1 MKNTIFSFL
10 SACLLVGIIWACQQ
24 VPLTGRKQFV
34 GLISQDQIMALSFAE
49 YKGFLDTSKVLPASN
64 ANAAM
69 IARVGS
75 RLKTAA
81 ETYLIQNNYSEAI
94 NGYQWEFRLVEDK
107 TVNAWC
113 MPGGKVVF
121 YTGILPICLN
131 ETGVAVVM
139 GHEIAHAIAN
149 HGRERMSRAMAA
161 QGITQIGAVATG
173 VITQNEQLMNLAGQ
187 VFGIGTQLGGVLPN
201 SRMQESEADK
211 LGLIFMALAGYNL
224 DESVGFWERM
234 AKAGEGS
241 QKPPRL
247 LSTHPAD
254 SERIANLKKLIPQV
268 RQHYATI
275 QK

>member
-1 MKNTIFSFL
+1 MKKTIFSFL

-211 LGLIFMALAGYNL
+211 IGLIFMALAGYNL

>member
-1 MKNTIFSFL
+1 MKNSIVSFFA
-10 SACLLVGIIWACQQ
+10 ACFLVGIIWACQQ

-34 GLISQDQIMALSFAE
+34 GLVSQDQIMALSFAE
-49 YKGFLDTSKVLPASN
+49 YKGFLDTSRVLPLTNPN
-64 ANAAM
+64 AQM
-69 IARVGS
+69 IARVGA

-94 NGYQWEFRLVEDK
+94 NGYQWEFRLVDDK
-107 TVNAWC
+107 NVNAWC
-113 MPGGKVVF
+113 MPGGKIVF

-139 GHEIAHAIAN
+139 SHEIAHAIAN

-161 QGITQIGAVATG
+161 QGMAQLGAVATG
-173 VITQNEQLMNLAGQ
+173 VITQNEQLMNLTGQ
-187 VFGIGTQLGGVLPN
+187 LFGVGAQLGVILPN

-211 LGLIFMALAGYNL
+211 LGLIFMALAGYDL
-224 DESVGFWERM
+224 DESVGFWQRM

-241 QKPPRL
+241 QKPPRM

-254 SERIANLKKLIPQV
+254 ADRIANLKKLIPQV
-268 RQHYATI
+268 RQYYAALPR
-275 QK
+275 

>member
-1 MKNTIFSFL
+1 MKKIIFSFL

-187 VFGIGTQLGGVLPN
+187 VFGIGTQMGGVLPN

>member
-1 MKNTIFSFL
+1 MKKTIFSFL

>member
-1 MKNTIFSFL
+1 MKKIIFSFL

>member
-1 MKNTIFSFL
+1 MKKTIFSFL

-161 QGITQIGAVATG
+161 QGITQIGAVATR

>member
-1 MKNTIFSFL
+1 MKKTIFSFL

-268 RQHYATI
+268 RQYYATI